1 MLVQSLSNQCACT
14 HLLSGFYP
22 HRKIFLGPWALSP
35 VWCIPSFLTLSLIFP
50 PAYLFS
56 VLFSCFL
63 DATLDFSIEPRMSQ
77 SGKTRY
83 RGCFISRAFGLVYQ
97 KPWVIRF
104 RSDLPETLSDPI
116 ERNDFE
122 VRAERSRAEEFW
134 SGLDLRNI
142 TQERKS
148 TFDQFQ
154 KAVWRV
160 FLNKIWRTSE

>member
-1 MLVQSLSNQCACT
+1 MLVQLLSNQCACT

-35 VWCIPSFLTLSLIFP
+35 AWCIPSFLPFSLIFP

-63 DATLDFSIEPRMSQ
+63 DATLDFSIQPRMSQ

-97 KPWVIRF
+97 KPSVIRF

-122 VRAERSRAEEFW
+122 VRAERSRAERPDTEDTREAYTILAYCFY
-134 SGLDLRNI
+134 
-142 TQERKS
+142 
-148 TFDQFQ
+148 
-154 KAVWRV
+154 
-160 FLNKIWRTSE
+160 